1 LGLVKL
7 SGWVARCEFTYLS
20 ECPQIQQKWL
30 STVNIVEVILPSIG
44 PHRYHIKE
52 RISMA
57 SAKHPI
63 FVTPMEFGKTPH
75 RSRSYSGK
83 IAGYV

>member
-1 LGLVKL
+1 MPTNSVE
-7 SGWVARCEFTYLS
+7 VAFDRQFA
-20 ECPQIQQKWL
+20 
-30 STVNIVEVILPSIG
+30 EVILPSMG
-44 PHRYHIKE
+44 LHRYHIKE

-57 SAKHPI
+57 SAKH
-63 FVTPMEFGKTPH
+63 PMEFGKTPH